1 MRNQVRREAYWKPRP
16 QSRLTQ
22 LVKSR
27 ESWHFGSVPRSV
39 GLGKGLSNTPRHPDS
54 KQCVRYGT
62 YSGILGAAKHT
73 VVTPTSP
80 MPILG
85 VAPHLAL
92 DNAGNACL
100 ELQGP
105 TPTRG
110 GCHEEKTSRC
120 WQSWKLFE
128 RETKHRRYWFGK
140 EGSKAPHLRLGN
152 SPSGGS
158 QCLGPCHGAW
168 KQKPCRNWLDLR
180 EHRNNMKDFT
190 KLQTT
195 HRL

>member
-1 MRNQVRREAYWKPRP
+1 MRNQVRREPYWKPRP

-105 TPTRG
+105 TPTVPSLGKGEVAATRKRHQG
-110 GCHEEKTSRC
+110 AGKAGNCSREKQNTGDIG
-120 WQSWKLFE
+120 LG
-128 RETKHRRYWFGK
+128 RR
-140 EGSKAPHLRLGN
+140 A
-152 SPSGGS
+152 
-158 QCLGPCHGAW
+158 A
-168 KQKPCRNWLDLR
+168 KPFISDWVILQVVDL
-180 EHRNNMKDFT
+180 NV
-190 KLQTT
+190 
-195 HRL
+195 